1 VVEIAILGVGEAG
14 ACYAD
19 DLAAAGAHVRT
30 WDPDGSRSRTAASA
44 EDAVRGAD
52 VVLSVNAAAAA
63 LDAARGVAGALGAG
77 QVYADL
83 NTSAPALKRELAA
96 IVEPTGASF
105 ADVAL
110 LAAVPGRGLRTPAF
124 ASGSGAEELARVLG
138 PLGMA
143 VETIDGGAGAAAE
156 RKLLRSVFMKGM
168 AAAATESLEAAEAAG
183 CADWL
188 HDDIAREIGAPLLDR
203 LVEGSRLHARRR
215 VHEMEAACELLADL
229 GVEPRVAAAA
239 RASLEEQVR

>member
-1 VVEIAILGVGEAG
+1 VVEIAILGIGEAG
-14 ACYAD
+14 VCYAD
-19 DLAAAGAHVRT
+19 DLAAAGASVRT
-30 WDPDGSRSRTAASA
+30 WDPARPSSADSA
-44 EDAVRGAD
+44 EEAARGAH
-52 VVLSVNAAAAA
+52 VVLSINAAAAA
-63 LDAARGVAGALGAG
+63 LDAARDVVGVLGAG

-96 IVEPTGASF
+96 VVEPTGAWF

-124 ASGSGAEELARVLG
+124 ASGSGAEELARLLG
-138 PLGMA
+138 PLGMP
-143 VETIDGGAGAAAE
+143 VETIAGGAGVAAE

-188 HDDIAREIGAPLLDR
+188 RDDIAREIGAPLLDR

-215 VHEMEAACELLADL
+215 VHEMEAACQLLEDL

-239 RASLEEQVR
+239 RDSLEELAR

>member
-1 VVEIAILGVGEAG
+1 MVEIAILGIGEAG

-19 DLAAAGAHVRT
+19 DLAAAGASVRT
-30 WDPDGSRSRTAASA
+30 WDPARPTSADSA
-44 EDAVRGAD
+44 EEAARGAH
-52 VVLSVNAAAAA
+52 VLLSINAAAAA
-63 LDAARGVAGALGAG
+63 LDAARDVVGVLGAG

-96 IVEPTGASF
+96 VVEPTGASF

-124 ASGSGAEELARVLG
+124 ASGSGAKELASLLG
-138 PLGMA
+138 PLGMP
-143 VETIDGGAGAAAE
+143 VETIAGGAGAAAE

-188 HDDIAREIGAPLLDR
+188 RADIAREIGAALLDR
-203 LVEGSRLHARRR
+203 LLEGSRLHARRR
-215 VHEMEAACELLADL
+215 VHEMEAACELLEDL
-229 GVEPRVAAAA
+229 GVTPRVAAAA
-239 RASLEEQVR
+239 RDSLQELAR

>member
-1 VVEIAILGVGEAG
+1 VVEIAILGIGEAG

-19 DLAAAGAHVRT
+19 DLTAAGASVRT
-30 WDPDGSRSRTAASA
+30 WDPARPSSADSA
-44 EDAVRGAD
+44 EEAARSAS
-52 VVLSVNAAAAA
+52 VVLSINAAAAA
-63 LDAARGVAGALGAG
+63 LDAARDVVGVLGAG

-96 IVEPTGASF
+96 VVEPTGASF

-124 ASGSGAEELARVLG
+124 ASGSGAEELARLLG
-138 PLGMA
+138 PLGMP
-143 VETIDGGAGAAAE
+143 VEAIEGGAGAAAE

-183 CADWL
+183 CAEWL

-229 GVEPRVAAAA
+229 GVEPRVASAAL
-239 RASLEEQVR
+239 ASLEELAR